1 MPRAHRP
8 ARTTRVVVAAP
19 RVLAGAFPF
28 PVLSART
35 RVPDL
40 RRMAQVQPTT
50 SPIPISDHH
59 NNNTNN
65 NNNTLPLTTRAPRIQ
80 YTAPAYTQHTRR
92 KHFADRLDPTRP
104 SAQSPSRVP

>member
-8 ARTTRVVVAAP
+8 ARTMRVVVAAP
-19 RVLAGAFPF
+19 SVLAGAFPSL
-28 PVLSART
+28 VLSART

-40 RRMAQVQPTT
+40 RRTAQVQPTT
-50 SPIPISDHH
+50 SPISDHH
-59 NNNTNN
+59 NNNTNNN